1 MKNQRRSAVCRV
13 YWEKRENRS
22 IIPHSAFR
30 IPNSKGFTL
39 IEIMVVIIILGLLA
53 GLVLPRFLGQ
63 EEKAKV
69 EVAKTQ
75 IRSLEGALDAYKLD
89 NGFYPSTDQGL
100 DALIKKPETGRIPE
114 KWREGGYL
122 KPARIPK
129 DPWGKDYV
137 YLSPGSENREYEI
150 VSYGA
155 DGEPGGEGNKADIE
169 SWKMQ

>member
-1 MKNQRRSAVCRV
+1 MKHQ
-13 YWEKRENRS
+13 
-22 IIPHSAFR
+22 
-30 IPNSKGFTL
+30 KGFTL

-53 GLVLPRFLGQ
+53 GLVLPKFLGQ

-75 IRSLEGALDAYKLD
+75 IRALEGALDAFKLD
-89 NGFYPSTDQGL
+89 NGFYPGTEQGF
-100 DALIKKPETGRIPE
+100 DALITMPTVGRIPT

-137 YLSPGSENREYEI
+137 YISPGKDPWGKDYVYISPGSENREYEI
-150 VSYGA
+150 ISYGA
-155 DGEPGGEGNKADIE
+155 DGEPGGEGNNADIE
-169 SWKMQ
+169 SWKIQ